1 MENTDID
8 FLKLINEIGVTGV
21 LRKIIIANTH
31 FKENLQDNDILF
43 NTDIKYILNIPVLNN
58 DIQIA
63 MEKFKTNF

>member
-21 LRKIIIANTH
+21 LRKIIIANTR
-31 FKENLQDNDILF
+31 FKENLQENEILF

-63 MEKFKTNF
+63 MERL

>member
-1 MENTDID
+1 M
-8 FLKLINEIGVTGV
+8 TGV

>member
-21 LRKIIIANTH
+21 LRKIIIANTR
-31 FKENLQDNDILF
+31 FKENLQENEILF

-58 DIQIA
+58 DIKIA

>member
-21 LRKIIIANTH
+21 LRKIIIANTR
-31 FKENLQDNDILF
+31 FKENLQENEILF